1 MSGNGHSF
9 PSNNQSQG
17 FMNGMNSMLN
27 GNMMNV
33 NTIQQQQQES
43 SSMGMMNS
51 YGNNMTT
58 NSYSNGNNNYGNMD
72 EMREAQ
78 LQEEAFSRA
87 RQTIQQEQQDLK
99 TFRELISQTGENLQ
113 TGQFSTGNVP
123 MEEEEEASK
132 NFSKE
137 YEQEDNPL
145 QDVRFN
151 PRMLPLELEM
161 YGTPEQKE
169 RYLAVMQYQQDVEEG
184 KEDANSTSMSSQM
197 MSEEQIVQQNIA
209 EMEETMQQNKQENMQ
224 QNLQENMQQEIQEN
238 MQQEIQENV
247 QQNMPFSQMIMN
259 QEQMQVMNNQVI
271 QMGNFNN
278 GGQVLG
284 RTFIVPAQQ
293 TIVSGNGIYMNR
305 NINNFGNQMNS
316 VPTHT
321 IPLLTGNASIVIPAS
336 SNMSMQGYTMS
347 GNMMMRNNGIS
358 PVMNMNPPSH
368 QARIIG
374 DLRESIGQ
382 LDCGTTGSMMIPS
395 LSALAPSYN
404 PYAVDTGI
412 NSEDDNMMSSDDVQ
426 NDTSALLDQ
435 TMQQSYID
443 EQNDTFLIPDQMLNQ
458 SNDNEQYDAYAPPD
472 QTLQQ
477 SNIDEQ
483 DDTPAMPD
491 HTLQQSHTNDQNES
505 DKDWNLKYNL
515 LTHYKT
521 ANGHVNVPSDYHMN
535 GINLGRFVQ
544 KQKELC
550 RVFYSSGCDEKCG
563 LKNHQC
569 KLLEYIGL
577 VETKIPGNSWLK
589 RYRELEKFREKHG
602 HCNVARSALTD
613 KFKTLGNWVRNQVCV
628 FTALFY
634 LNVFVPVHTLIL
646 ALSLKRQLYRKYMI
660 GTPTPMT
667 EEKIILLE
675 RIGFAWKHKGKTK
688 EMSSIGNSYKGEYE
702 DNFIDNFIP
711 EDTVETYPQYQKDS
725 QNHINSGEENVAKSS
740 DCDKNRV
747 GPKVVDEKQ
756 GHDGL
761 SRASKDFLSVDYA
774 PQIVVDGKK
783 LSHILFSKT
792 PHIFYVK
799 DDNSETDVHE
809 EEYVQSWSS
818 EYDDEADSEDNVLSD
833 DNSND
838 SEDSDY
844 DEILQ
849 KIAREPNNSGYN
861 TNRHFIKRFQ
871 ELVKFKKKFGHVN
884 VTKRADRTSLGC
896 WVTTQRAKHR
906 KYVQGEAS
914 TMTEL
919 RIAALVK
926 IGVTFPHS
934 NVTKDSL
941 EEIVEKVLPK
951 RGESGRCL
959 VSRQTAWDLR
969 FQELL
974 EYKMVCVFC
983 CLLISFTGFTLSD
996 I

>member
-1 MSGNGHSF
+1 MNGNGHGF
-9 PSNNQSQG
+9 PNNQSQG
-17 FMNGMNSMLN
+17 FMKGMNGMNSMLN

-33 NTIQQQQQES
+33 NTMQQQQQES
-43 SSMGMMNS
+43 NSMGMMNS
-51 YGNNMTT
+51 YGNNMTS
-58 NSYSNGNNNYGNMD
+58 NSYSNGNNNYANMD

-87 RQTIQQEQQDLK
+87 QQKIQQEQQDLK
-99 TFRELISQTGENLQ
+99 TFQELISQSGKQ
-113 TGQFSTGNVP
+113 TGQFSIGNVP
-123 MEEEEEASK
+123 MEKEEEASK

-137 YEQEDNPL
+137 YEQGDKPL
-145 QDVRFN
+145 QDVKFI

-197 MSEEQIVQQNIA
+197 MSDEQIIQQKIA
-209 EMEETMQQNKQENMQ
+209 KMEETMQQNKQENMQ
-224 QNLQENMQQEIQEN
+224 QNLQENI
-238 MQQEIQENV
+238 QQEIQENV
-247 QQNMPFSQMIMN
+247 QQNENMPFSQMMIN
-259 QEQMQVMNNQVI
+259 QEQMQVMNNQVV

-284 RTFIVPAQQ
+284 RTFIVPVQP
-293 TIVSGNGIYMNR
+293 TIVCGNGVYMNR

-316 VPTHT
+316 VPT
-321 IPLLTGNASIVIPAS
+321 GNASIEIPAS

-358 PVMNMNPPSH
+358 PVMNMNPPSL
-368 QARIIG
+368 QARVIG
-374 DLRESIGQ
+374 DVRESIGQ
-382 LDCGTTGSMMIPS
+382 LDYGATGSMMIPS

-404 PYAVDTGI
+404 PYAVDMGI
-412 NSEDDNMMSSDDVQ
+412 NSEDHNMMSSDDEQ

-435 TMQQSYID
+435 TMQQSNID
-443 EQNDTFLIPDQMLNQ
+443 EQNDTSLIPDQTLQ
-458 SNDNEQYDAYAPPD
+458 QLNDNEQNDAYAPPD

-483 DDTPAMPD
+483 NDTPAMPD
-491 HTLQQSHTNDQNES
+491 HTLQQSHNNDQNES
-505 DKDWNLKYNL
+505 DKDWKGKYNL

-563 LKNHQC
+563 LFNHQC
-569 KLLEYIGL
+569 KLLECIGL
-577 VETKIPGNSWLK
+577 VETKIPGNVWLK

-602 HCNVARSALTD
+602 HCNVSRSTD
-613 KFKTLGNWVRNQVCV
+613 KSLGNWVRNQ
-628 FTALFY
+628 
-634 LNVFVPVHTLIL
+634 
-646 ALSLKRQLYRKYMI
+646 RQLYRKYMI
-660 GTPTPMT
+660 GTPTAMT
-667 EEKIILLE
+667 EEKIILLK
-675 RIGFAWKHKGKTK
+675 RIGFAWKYEGKTK

-725 QNHINSGEENVAKSS
+725 QNHIHSGEENVAKSS

-756 GHDGL
+756 RHDGL

-792 PHIFYVK
+792 PHIFYVE

-809 EEYVQSWSS
+809 EESVQSWSS
-818 EYDDEADSEDNVLSD
+818 EYDDEADSEDNALSD

-844 DEILQ
+844 DEILR
-849 KIAREPNNSGYN
+849 KIAREPNSGYN
-861 TNRHFIKRFQ
+861 TNRHFIKRLQ
-871 ELVKFKKKFGHVN
+871 ELVKFKKKYGHVK
-884 VTKRADRTSLGC
+884 VSKGADRTSLGC
-896 WVTTQRAKHR
+896 WVSTQRAKHR

-914 TMTEL
+914 TLTEL

-934 NVTKDSL
+934 NVTKVSL

-951 RGESGRCL
+951 RGQSGRCL

-983 CLLISFTGFTLSD
+983 
-996 I
+996 